1 MTFLET
7 LQSHRGG
14 LIRLKSEL
22 YWYDR
27 VSWDENPG
35 QICLL
40 LDAAENGGAANAAA
54 SRTAIML
61 AGCTA
66 TVTDAYL
73 LIDGSPHWIWTVAE
87 DVEFL

>member
-7 LQSHRGG
+7 LQSHKGG

-27 VSWDENPG
+27 GSWDENPG

-40 LDAAENGGAANAAA
+40 LDAAESAGPGNIAGVALHGLDEDRRLVRAAA
-54 SRTAIML
+54 L
-61 AGCTA
+61 
-66 TVTDAYL
+66 L
-73 LIDGSPHWIWTVAE
+73 LIDGCTHWVRVVHE
-87 DVEFL
+87 DVEIL